1 MTIFFLT
8 VPWDEDLGL
17 SHHPPW
23 GCLGIGLISISP
35 AEWMD
40 GQKGEEADHLCL
52 GSQAQERNSDHYM
65 CDTPLCP
72 PLDVPCSCM
81 IRLFLEEKDFE
92 FNRDAIW
99 TEINAWDAAPEE
111 ISAVSLNLW
120 KVPNALKLFIHLRV
134 LSKCNPNCF
143 RLAEAG
149 SFSSFPVY
157 LKKNCLFPYQVY
169 LFQPVARLLHL
180 CQAEILKLILLVD
193 GISVLRTCLFWK
205 MAARISLV

>member
-1 MTIFFLT
+1 MRTWVSAITLH
-8 VPWDEDLGL
+8 EGALELGWFPSL
-17 SHHPPW
+17 
-23 GCLGIGLISISP
+23 LLN
-35 AEWMD
+35 EWM
-40 GQKGEEADHLCL
+40 GRRVKRQIISVWGAKLRKETLITICG
-52 GSQAQERNSDHYM
+52 
-65 CDTPLCP
+65 DTLLCP

-111 ISAVSLNLW
+111 TSAVSLNLW

-157 LKKNCLFPYQVY
+157 LKKTCLFPYQVY